1 MDDLLNALFN
11 TVTRGD
17 KEYLST
23 FLGGNTDILKKRLG
37 EMNRENPIDPI
48 GILKKS
54 ISDKFI
60 EIYNKYYQ
68 PLSFVTDVP
77 DDRYSDK
84 KYNFK
89 IVSKKDL
96 DCNFN
101 SFIRKQKV
109 LGLEIEREILKPI
122 NYDKGEKNYEMT
134 RQIFMFGDDN
144 KYFNLEKAILYCPK
158 YPIYNLETIKEV
170 IFCSIITR
178 EFCEEILLLML
189 YGGYINSLDGLIEMK
204 DFLYKKIEQNIN
216 LYELIY

>member
-1 MDDLLNALFN
+1 MDDLLNVLFN
-11 TVTRGD
+11 TVTGGN

-23 FLGGNTDILKKRLG
+23 YLGGNSDVLKKRLG
-37 EMNRENPIDPI
+37 KMNRENPIDPI
-48 GILKKS
+48 GMLKKS

-68 PLSFVTDVP
+68 PLSFITDVP
-77 DDRYSDK
+77 DERYSDK

-89 IVSKKDL
+89 IKSIKEL
-96 DCNFN
+96 DCNFY
-101 SFIRKQKV
+101 ILEIKQKV
-109 LGLEIEREILKPI
+109 LGLEIVKEVLKPI
-122 NYDKGEKNYEMT
+122 DYEKGEKNYEMT
-134 RQIFMFGDDN
+134 RQIFMFGENNFN
-144 KYFNLEKAILYCPK
+144 KEKSVIYCPK
-158 YPIYNLETIKEV
+158 YPLYNLDTIKEV